1 MVHWQIVDCEFIEK
15 TSVNQNR
22 SCSTKDFQK
31 LSCFSSKVCSKVK
44 PFFFKRG
51 PKTLR
56 KGKVMQFLD
65 HGGQDKFA
73 KSKKVFVYTFL
84 VFSIA

>member
-31 LSCFSSKVCSKVK
+31 LSCFSSKVWSKVK
-44 PFFFKRG
+44 SFFFKRG

-73 KSKKVFVYTFL
+73 KQPQAKKFL
-84 VFSIA
+84 FILF